1 MKNFIHMFTSI
12 LNTKE
17 KTEKIE
23 YNNRKKDIILLLG
36 SICSDVLA
44 VVRQG
49 RKAENLVRS

>member
-49 RKAENLVRS
+49 RKD